1 MDRTNMFDEY
11 VKENDANRQELMDS
25 EYYLSALETR
35 INGSQSISEVKEE
48 VNTFLLKNDVPSS
61 VREQLL
67 DICDGFS
74 SNIDVQTAIWQLKE
88 YMQSLVHDQQTDFQ
102 KSNDTVN
109 HIKQGFV
116 DDSIHQLEEAGVT
129 VNGDTDNLVADIQ
142 EQADID
148 RIQRNVDTAIDYMDA
163 RTELVGDRLSSPEI
177 HVDQIQDSIEASGDE
192 TVLDAI
198 TEDEDKTLS
207 QNMNMNMSFSDE
219 GTAYCYIDKND
230 EVSMQF
236 ALMMMG
242 SLMLADKDQEL
253 FQNLG
258 LKLIKDT
265 NNNNVFRL
273 ETGNFPVTNHPE
285 NRLNTIAMNQ
295 IQQAAHEFRT
305 DVDYRQALLQE
316 APEIALMF
324 QIYDQHIL
332 GNEGAA
338 SLGIKKADNHFHFSL
353 SMDEN
358 YQQVAEA
365 FRTNDAITNETPTG
379 KNLVSISKDTVA
391 EQLVLL
397 QDTEATLLTMEEEL
411 SQSNTLDNTKGA
423 YVKTYLPPT
432 PSSESGQISPAV
444 LAIVVSLELVAV
456 VVSLLFIF

>member
-11 VKENDANRQELMDS
+11 VKENEANRQELMDS

-35 INGSQSISEVKEE
+35 ITGSKSISEVKEE
-48 VNTFLLKNDVPSS
+48 VNTFLSKNDVPSS

-67 DICDGFS
+67 KICDEFAPD
-74 SNIDVQTAIWQLKE
+74 IDVQTAIWQLKE
-88 YMQSLVHDQQTDFQ
+88 YMQSLVHDQQIDFQ
-102 KSNDTVN
+102 KSDDTVN

-129 VNGDTDNLVADIQ
+129 VNGDTDNLVAGIQ

-148 RIQRNVDTAIDYMDA
+148 RIQKNVDTAVDYMDA

-177 HVDQIQDSIEASGDE
+177 HVDQIQDSIEASGNE

-207 QNMNMNMSFSDE
+207 QDMNMSFSEE
-219 GTAYCYIDKND
+219 GTAYCYVDKND

-258 LKLIKDT
+258 VKLIKDP
-265 NNNNVFRL
+265 NNDNAFRL

-295 IQQAAHEFRT
+295 IQQVAHEFRT

-338 SLGIKKADNHFHFSL
+338 TLGIKKADDHFHFSL

-365 FRTNDAITNETPTG
+365 FRTNNAITNETPTG

-397 QDTEATLLTMEEEL
+397 QDTDATLLTMEEEL
-411 SQSNTLDNTKGA
+411 NQANTLDNTKGA
-423 YVKTYLPPT
+423 YVKTYVPPT
-432 PSSESGQISPAV
+432 PSSESGQISPVV